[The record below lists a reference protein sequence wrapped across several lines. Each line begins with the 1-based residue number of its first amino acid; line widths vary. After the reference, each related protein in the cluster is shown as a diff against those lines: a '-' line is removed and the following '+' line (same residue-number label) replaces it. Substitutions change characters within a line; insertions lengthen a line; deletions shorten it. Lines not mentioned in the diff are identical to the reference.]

1 MRSNVKG
8 GFCIV
13 MAFLLGCHPT
23 LCVAAESEQSSVI
36 REDGYEIR
44 SNWDGTETLIFNVI
58 WKL

>member
-23 LCVAAESEQSSVI
+23 LCVAAESDVNSC
-36 REDGYEIR
+36 Y
-44 SNWDGTETLIFNVI
+44 SNCTCSLLILERVS
-58 WKL
+58 